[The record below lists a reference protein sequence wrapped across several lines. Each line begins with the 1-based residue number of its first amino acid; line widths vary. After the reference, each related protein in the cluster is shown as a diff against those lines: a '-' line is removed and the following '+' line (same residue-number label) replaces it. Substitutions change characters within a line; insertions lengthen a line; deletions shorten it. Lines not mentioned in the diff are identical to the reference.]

1 MEITTRKHQQ
11 QVNGAPALDY
21 KIIPRTQHCISK
33 TDISANALIVLN
45 RLERAG
51 FSAYLVGGCIR
62 DLLLRHAPKDFDVV
76 TSARPQQIRKIFGNC
91 RLIGR
96 RFRLAHIYFGREVI
110 EVATFRAADQ
120 HKVNQQHKNK
130 SGIIMQGNVYGE
142 IHEDVWRRDF
152 TINSLYYSIVDST
165 IIDFTGGYID
175 LSNKIVRLI
184 GKPQVR
190 YQEDPVRML
199 RAVRHAAKLACQLE
213 PSTEKG
219 IYQVAKQLSLISP
232 ARLLN
237 EVVKL
242 YHCGKAC
249 IAHNM
254 LRQYGLFEL
263 LFPLTEAVLK
273 ENNSAHVHQFLE
285 NSLTK
290 TDERIKIDKP
300 VNPAFIFAVLL
311 WPPLQQQIQKLRQ
324 TGVPALSALD
334 RAMREIIA
342 VQNKHVNIPKRYSQ
356 VIREIW
362 LLQFRLPK
370 RFGQR
375 AFRTLTH
382 PRFRAGYDFLLLRVS
397 IGKAPPELA
406 DWWTEFQVCD
416 QTQQQE
422 MVTQLQDDYHQQR
435 RNRAED
441 IKKT

>member
-1 MEITTRKHQQ
+1 M
-11 QVNGAPALDY
+11 
-21 KIIPRTQHCISK
+21 
-33 TDISANALIVLN
+33 LN

-51 FSAYLVGGCIR
+51 FNAYLVGGCIR

-76 TSARPQQIRKIFGNC
+76 TNARPQQIRKIFGNC

-120 HKVNQQHKNK
+120 HKPNQQHKHK
-130 SGIIMQGNVYGE
+130 SGIIMHSNVYGE

-175 LSNKIVRLI
+175 LKNKIIRLI
-184 GKPQVR
+184 GDPQSR

-213 PSTEKG
+213 TNAEKS
-219 IYQVAKQLSLISP
+219 IYSVAKQLSLISP

-237 EVVKL
+237 EVIKL
-242 YHCGKAC
+242 YHCGKAG
-249 IAHNM
+249 IAHKM

-263 LFPLTEAVLK
+263 LFPLTATVLK
-273 ENNSAHVHQFLE
+273 KDNSDHVHQFLE
-285 NSLTK
+285 NSLAR
-290 TDERIKIDKP
+290 TDERIETDKP

-324 TGVPALSALD
+324 TGMSAFVALE
-334 RAMREIIA
+334 RATREIIA
-342 VQNKHVNIPKRYSQ
+342 LQNKHVNIPKRYSQ

-362 LLQFRLPK
+362 LLQYRLPK

-382 PRFRAGYDFLLLRVS
+382 PRFRAAYDFLLLRVS
-397 IGKAPPELA
+397 IGKAPAELA
-406 DWWTEFQVCD
+406 DWWTEFQRCD
-416 QTQQQE
+416 QTQQQK
-422 MVTQLQDDYHQQR
+422 MVKQLQEDYHTRRKQR
-435 RNRAED
+435 TEPA
-441 IKKT
+441 KKI